1 MSDYRLQRFRGG
13 WAVAEYRDGKRISRR
28 GLDAS
33 DAADAAEK
41 FRQVVEAAK
50 RPAIPTVAA
59 LWQAY
64 RQDREGRRIAENM
77 EWSGKPIL
85 AFFGEQ
91 LADTISV
98 SRCRDYVASRRK
110 AGKHDGT
117 IWTELGHLRIVL
129 KWGEKLGYGHAPHI
143 ERPPKPAPKDKHL
156 TREQFD
162 RLKVCTNAPHVR
174 LFMELAIATAARKEA
189 LLTLTW
195 DRVRWD
201 RGHIE
206 LGQPNAIRPQKGRA
220 TVPMTGTLRA
230 ALWEAQGGARTD
242 YVIEYGGRAVKS
254 VRTGLEA
261 AAKAAGVGHVT
272 PHMFRHSA
280 AVWMAED
287 GVPMQEIA
295 QMLGHT
301 NVTTTSRVYAV
312 YSPEYLR
319 KAVASLETGSFS
331 SDRRRSQG

>member
-98 SRCRDYVASRRK
+98 ARCRDYVAARRK

-129 KWGEKLGYGHAPHI
+129 KWGEKLGLCRAPHI
-143 ERPPKPAPKDKHL
+143 ERPQKPPPQDRHL

-220 TVPMTGTLRA
+220 TVPMTNTLRA
-230 ALWEAQGGARTD
+230 ALSEAHTGARTD

-261 AAKAAGVGHVT
+261 AARAAGVGHVT

-280 AVWMAED
+280 AVWMAQD
-287 GVPMQEIA
+287 GIKMRKIA
-295 QMLGHT
+295 QYLGHSD
-301 NVTTTSRVYAV
+301 VRTTERIYAL
-312 YSPEYLR
+312 YSPDYLR
-319 KAVASLETGSFS
+319 DAAAALETGKV
-331 SDRRRSQG
+331 RSALRSA

>member
-1 MSDYRLQRFRGG
+1 MPEHRLQRFRGG
-13 WAVAEYRDGKRISRR
+13 WAVSIYAGGKRISRQQLEAR
-28 GLDAS
+28 

-59 LWQAY
+59 LWEAY
-64 RQDREGRRIAENM
+64 RQDRDGRRIAENM

-85 AFFGEQ
+85 AAFGT
-91 LADTISV
+91 LMADTISV
-98 SRCRDYVASRRK
+98 QQCRDYIRDRRK
-110 AGKHDGT
+110 AGRHDGT

-129 KWGEKLGYGHAPHI
+129 KWGEKIGLCRAPHI
-143 ERPPKPAPKDKHL
+143 ERPQKPAPKDKHL

-220 TVPMTGTLRA
+220 TVPMTDTLRA
-230 ALWEAQGGARTD
+230 ALSEAHSGARTA

-287 GVPMQEIA
+287 GVPMAEIA
-295 QMLGHT
+295 RFLGHGD
-301 NVTTTSRVYAV
+301 VRTTERIYATF
-312 YSPEYLR
+312 SPDYLR
-319 KAVASLETGSFS
+319 AAARSLETGKL
-331 SDRRRSQG
+331 RSALRSK

>member
-13 WAVAEYRDGKRISRR
+13 WAVAEYRDGKRVSRR
-28 GLDAS
+28 GLDAG

-50 RPAIPTVAA
+50 RPSTPTVSA
-59 LWQAY
+59 LWEAY
-64 RQDREGRRIAENM
+64 RADRAGRRIAENM

-85 AFFGEQ
+85 AFFGGQ
-91 LADTISV
+91 LADSISV
-98 SRCRDYVASRRK
+98 ARCRDYVADRRK
-110 AGKHDGT
+110 AKKHDGT

-129 KWGEKLGYGHAPHI
+129 KWAEKLGYGRAPFI
-143 ERPPKPAPKDKHL
+143 ERPRKPPPKDRHL
-156 TREQFD
+156 TRAEFD
-162 RLKVCTNAPHVR
+162 RLKDQCKAPHLR
-174 LFMELAIATAARKEA
+174 LFVELAIATAARKEA

-195 DRVRWD
+195 DRVRFD

-220 TVPMTGTLRA
+220 TVPMTDTLRA
-230 ALWEAQGGARTD
+230 ALSEAHTGARTD

-261 AAKAAGVGHVT
+261 ASSAAKVGHVT

-280 AVWMAED
+280 AVWMAQE
-287 GVPMQEIA
+287 GVEMRKIA
-295 QMLGHT
+295 QFLGHSDER
-301 NVTTTSRVYAV
+301 TTARIYAL
-312 YSPEYLR
+312 YSPDYLR
-319 KAVASLETGSFS
+319 DAAAALETGKL
-331 SDRRRSQG
+331 RSALRSA